1 MTGIRAFVVLLGLAP
16 VLQAQEPQRFLSTH
30 GTLTPAEIALVEGG
44 SVVVKALPTPVK
56 NELAILGAVRVR
68 ATTEFFLRMYRD
80 IERFET
86 GWGVTKKV
94 SSPPK
99 LEDFAALSIPE
110 EDWKSLRD
118 CQPGDCE
125 VKLQETALTHLRSQ
139 VDWNAPDAREKV
151 LEFFRQR
158 ALEYA
163 AGYLEGGNEKLGVYR
178 DGNKPMAITEEF
190 RGLLQNS
197 PYVMS
202 YRPELHRYLME
213 YPRASL
219 PPSSGASDFL
229 YWSMVDFGGKPTFRL
244 NHVTLYPLAQ
254 GPNETVVIASKQL
267 FFSHYFHTGLELMT
281 LLKDADHPEDGFYF
295 VALNRYRTDLP
306 GGLFGKMAVNVA
318 ADSARESTERY
329 LAATQQAIEKYF
341 RDERAR

>member
-1 MTGIRAFVVLLGLAP
+1 MRPVALVAFLA
-16 VLQAQEPQRFLSTH
+16 LAASSGAQEPHRFLSTH
-30 GTLTPAEIALVEGG
+30 GTLTQAEISAVDGG
-44 SVVVKALPTPVK
+44 GVVVKVLPTSVK
-56 NELAILGAVRVR
+56 NELAVLGTGRIR

-86 GWGVTKKV
+86 GWGVTKKL
-94 SSPPK
+94 SNPPK
-99 LEDFAALSIPE
+99 LGDFSALQISE

-118 CQPGDCE
+118 CKVSDCE
-125 VKLQETALTHLRSQ
+125 VKLQEPALLHLRSQ
-139 VDWNAPDAREKV
+139 VDWRDPGAREKV
-151 LEFFRQR
+151 LDFLRAR

-163 AGYLEGGNEKLGVYR
+163 LGYLEGGNEKLGVYR
-178 DGNKPMAITEEF
+178 NGDKPMAVAGEF
-190 RGLLQNS
+190 RGLLENS

-202 YRPELHRYLME
+202 YRPELHRYLTD

-219 PPSSGASDFL
+219 PGASDFL

-244 NHVTLYPLAQ
+244 NHVVIYPLAE

-281 LLKDADHPEDGFYF
+281 LAKDREHPDDGFYF

-306 GGLFGKMAVNVA
+306 SGLFGKMARKVA
-318 ADSARESTERY
+318 EDGARESTQRY
-329 LAATQQAIEKYF
+329 LEATKGAIEKYF
-341 RDERAR
+341 RDERGR

>member
-1 MTGIRAFVVLLGLAP
+1 MRVLRP
-16 VLQAQEPQRFLSTH
+16 VLVFLFFAASSGAQEPQRFLSTH
-30 GTLTPAEIALVEGG
+30 GTLTPAEMGMVESGG
-44 SVVVKALPTPVK
+44 VVVKVLPTPVK

-86 GWGVTKKV
+86 GWGVTKKLSV
-94 SSPPK
+94 PPK
-99 LEDFAALSIPE
+99 RADFEALSISE

-118 CQPGDCE
+118 CKVGDCE
-125 VKLQETALTHLRSQ
+125 VKLQEAALVHLRSE
-139 VDWNAPDAREKV
+139 VDWSDPGAREKV
-151 LEFFRQR
+151 LDFLRGR

-178 DGNKPMAITEEF
+178 NGDEPMAVAEEF
-190 RGLLQNS
+190 RGLLENS

-202 YRPELHRYLME
+202 YRPELHRYLLN

-219 PPSSGASDFL
+219 AGATDFL

-244 NHVTLYPLAQ
+244 NHVTLYPQ
-254 GPNETVVIASKQL
+254 GKGPNESVIIASKQL

-281 LLKDADHPEDGFYF
+281 LVKDSERPEDGFYF

-306 GGLFGKMAVNVA
+306 GGVFGKMARNVA
-318 ADSARESTERY
+318 ADSARASTEQY
-329 LAATQQAIEKYF
+329 LTATQGAIEKYF
-341 RDERAR
+341 RDERGR

>member
-1 MTGIRAFVVLLGLAP
+1 MNRARAFAILLSIGVPA
-16 VLQAQEPQRFLSTH
+16 QAQEPQQFLSTV
-30 GTLTPAEIALVEGG
+30 GTLTPTEIGLLEGG
-44 SVVVKALPTPVK
+44 SVVVKALETPVK
-56 NELAILGAVRVR
+56 NELAILGAARVR

-86 GWGVTKKV
+86 GWGVTKKL

-99 LEDFAALSIPE
+99 LEDFEALSLPE

-118 CQPGDCE
+118 CKPGDCE
-125 VKLQETALTHLRSQ
+125 VKLQEAALAHLRSE
-139 VDWNAPDAREKV
+139 VDWNDPGAREKV
-151 LEFFRQR
+151 LNFLRER

-163 AGYLEGGNEKLGVYR
+163 AGYLEGGNERLGVYR
-178 DGNKPMAITEEF
+178 DSQKPMVVAEEF
-190 RGLLQNS
+190 RGLLENS

-202 YRPELHRYLME
+202 YRPELHRYLLA
-213 YPRASL
+213 YPQESL
-219 PPSSGASDFL
+219 PGASDFL
-229 YWSMVDFGGKPTFRL
+229 YWSMIDFGGKSTFRL
-244 NHVTLYPLAQ
+244 NHVTLYPLAE
-254 GPNETVVIASKQL
+254 GPNGTVVIASKQL

-281 LLKDADHPEDGFYF
+281 LVTDREHQKDGFYF

-329 LAATQQAIEKYF
+329 LTATKAAIEKYF
-341 RDERAR
+341 RDEQSR